1 MKVSNFIGGTLIVAG
16 TTIGVGMLG
25 LPVTT
30 AFMGFVPS
38 ILLFAICW
46 LFMLATAI
54 FFVDVNCS
62 MKGKVNLV
70 TMAGRTLGPAGTAIS
85 WVFYLILLYALV
97 AAYIAA
103 SAPLFIQA
111 FAAIEIE
118 IPLSIAKFL
127 LPLLFGGFIYL
138 GTRGVDLINR
148 VLMVGLILSYILLIL
163 FVPTHVQEEL
173 LSYIDWRPFV
183 YASPF
188 VLTAFGY
195 HIVIP
200 SLTTYL
206 SHDRKALVG
215 IVVLGSFI
223 ALIVNVIWQ
232 FLVLGSVPV
241 TGANGLAAAWVKGT
255 SAIEPLAAIVKSPL
269 VATGA
274 YLFAFF
280 AIVTSFLG
288 VGLSLADFLTDG
300 LKIKKG
306 WEGRLLAILLT
317 FVPPMIFVFSYER
330 GFLIALEY
338 AGTCVA
344 ILLIFLPAAMAWTL
358 KTPKFY
364 RTTHGRGLLIAS
376 MAFALYIIIV
386 NILIN
391 WGIFDSMFRQIASS

>member
-1 MKVSNFIGGTLIVAG
+1 MKIGRFIGGTLIVAG

-30 AFMGFVPS
+30 GFMGFIPS
-38 ILLFAICW
+38 LVLFAICW
-46 LFMLATAI
+46 MFMLATAI

-62 MKGKVNLV
+62 MKGKVNLI
-70 TMAGRTLGPAGTAIS
+70 TMAGKTLGPPGTAIS
-85 WVFYLILLYALV
+85 WIFYLILLYALM

-111 FAAIEIE
+111 FSTIGIE
-118 IPLSIAKFL
+118 IPQGVAKFL

-148 VLMVGLILSYILLIL
+148 VLMVGLILSYILLIF
-163 FVPTHVQEEL
+163 FVPEHVQAHL
-173 LSYIDWRPFV
+173 LSHVDLRAFV
-183 YASPF
+183 YASPV

-206 SHDRKALVG
+206 SHDRKALVA
-215 IVVLGSFI
+215 IVVTGSVI
-223 ALIVNVIWQ
+223 ALVVNIIWQ
-232 FLVLGSVPV
+232 FLVLGSVPL
-241 TGANGLAAAWVKGT
+241 TGYDGLASAWVKGS
-255 SAIEPLAAIVKSPL
+255 SAVEPLAKVVNSPV

-306 WEGRLLAILLT
+306 WEGRLIAIGLT
-317 FVPPMIFVFSYER
+317 FLPPIIFVFSYER
-330 GFLIALEY
+330 GFLMALEY
-338 AGTCVA
+338 AGACVA
-344 ILLIFLPAAMAWTL
+344 VLLIFLPAAMAWTL
-358 KTPKFY
+358 KEPKFY
-364 RTTHGRGLLIAS
+364 RTSRGRGLLTAA
-376 MAFALYIIIV
+376 MVFALYIIVV

-391 WGIFDSMFRQIASS
+391 WGVFNSMFHQIAGS